1 MTPDTEEAGFREG
14 AGGEETAR
22 ERQALEVLGRQIGRF
37 RKMQGMTQAELGRRV
52 GVSRERVG
60 NWERGAN
67 APPPEA
73 LVALKRALGVTADE
87 LLTGEAG
94 EGPGLDRG
102 TREQR
107 MAYHLRALL
116 ELLER

>member
-1 MTPDTEEAGFREG
+1 
-14 AGGEETAR
+14 
-22 ERQALEVLGRQIGRF
+22 
-37 RKMQGMTQAELGRRV
+37 MTQAELGRRV

-73 LVALKRALGVTADE
+73 LVALKRALGVRVDE
-87 LLTGEAG
+87 LLTGEEG
-94 EGPGLDRG
+94 EGPALDAG
-102 TREQR
+102 TKER
-107 MAYHLRALL
+107 MAFHLRALL

>member
-1 MTPDTEEAGFREG
+1 MEGPGLRKG
-14 AGGEETAR
+14 AGREETAK
-22 ERQALEVLGRQIGRF
+22 EREVLEILGGQISHF
-37 RKMQGMTQAELGRRV
+37 RRMRGMTQMELGRRV

-73 LVALKRALGVTADE
+73 LVALKRALGVPVDE

-94 EGPGLDRG
+94 EGPALDAG
-102 TREQR
+102 TRER
-107 MAYHLRALL
+107 MAFHLRALL

>member
-1 MTPDTEEAGFREG
+1 MKKGMSAPELLEG
-14 AGGEETAR
+14 AGGERADEKP
-22 ERQALEVLGRQIGRF
+22 EALEFLGRQIGRF
-37 RKMQGMTQAELGRRV
+37 RRMRRMTQAELGRRA

-73 LVALKRALGVTADE
+73 LIALSKALGVSVDE
-87 LLTGEAG
+87 LLTGD
-94 EGPGLDRG
+94 EGKGASLDAE
-102 TREQR
+102 TKEQ
-107 MAYHLRALL
+107 MAFHLRALL